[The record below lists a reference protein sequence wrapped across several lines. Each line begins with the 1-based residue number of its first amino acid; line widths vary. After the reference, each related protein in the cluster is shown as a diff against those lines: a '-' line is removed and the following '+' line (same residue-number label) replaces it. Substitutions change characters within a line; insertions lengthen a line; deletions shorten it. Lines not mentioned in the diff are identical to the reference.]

1 MTEIV
6 KIKENRDFRRIYSKG
21 KSFVSPVLVTY
32 VLKNRT
38 KNVRYGITT
47 SKKTGN
53 AVQRN
58 RSRRIIRAAFAR
70 FQGKFRRDMTL
81 SLCQEGLPRQ
91 KRALTL
97 LTVCKSSLRG
107 RVFCN
112 EASAYLAYQIL
123 SEEYFTTK
131 KTLLS
136 FYSELFSICC

>member
-58 RSRRIIRAAFAR
+58 RSRRIIRAAFAEVSR
-70 FQGKFRRDMTL
+70 QIPPGYDFIFVSR
-81 SLCQEGLPRQ
+81 GLTTAKKSTDIVDCMQ
-91 KRALTL
+91 KQLKRAGVL
-97 LTVCKSSLRG
+97 
-107 RVFCN
+107 
-112 EASAYLAYQIL
+112 
-123 SEEYFTTK
+123 
-131 KTLLS
+131 
-136 FYSELFSICC
+136 

>member
-6 KIKENRDFRRIYSKG
+6 KIKENRDFKRIYNKG

-58 RSRRIIRAAFAR
+58 RSRRIIRAAFAEISGELP
-70 FQGKFRRDMTL
+70 QGYDFIFVARGVTSSKKSTDIVDCMQKQL
-81 SLCQEGLPRQ
+81 
-91 KRALTL
+91 KRAGVL
-97 LTVCKSSLRG
+97 
-107 RVFCN
+107 
-112 EASAYLAYQIL
+112 
-123 SEEYFTTK
+123 
-131 KTLLS
+131 
-136 FYSELFSICC
+136 